1 MLKFD
6 KVSKKFGDGTTAL
19 ENIDFAVEKGEFVFL
34 TGPSGAGK
42 TTLLRLL
49 IKEMVPSKGK
59 VYFQGKNLA
68 DIRKSNLFQLRRKV
82 GAVFQDFK
90 ILTDRRVEENIA
102 LVFDILGKTQKEEKK
117 KVEQLLDMVGLQDKS
132 RLFPKQLAGGEIQR
146 LALARSLALDPDII
160 FADEPTG
167 NLDPETAWQIIELLK
182 KINERGTTL
191 LVATHNFEIVDSLSQ
206 RVIRLEKG
214 KIVSDEKK
222 GKYKK

>member
-90 ILTDRRVEENIA
+90 ILTDRTVEENIA
-102 LVFDILGKTQKEEKK
+102 LVFDILGKTQKEENK

>member
-1 MLKFD
+1 
-6 KVSKKFGDGTTAL
+6 
-19 ENIDFAVEKGEFVFL
+19 
-34 TGPSGAGK
+34 
-42 TTLLRLL
+42 
-49 IKEMVPSKGK
+49 
-59 VYFQGKNLA
+59 
-68 DIRKSNLFQLRRKV
+68 LRRKV

-90 ILTDRRVEENIA
+90 ILTDRTVEENIA
-102 LVFDILGKTQKEEKK
+102 LVFDILGKTQKEENK

>member
-6 KVSKKFGDGTTAL
+6 KVFKKFGDGTTAL

-90 ILTDRRVEENIA
+90 ILTDRTVEENIA
-102 LVFDILGKTQKEEKK
+102 LVFDILGKTQKEENK

>member
-6 KVSKKFGDGTTAL
+6 KVSKKFGDGTIAL
-19 ENIDFAVEKGEFVFL
+19 QDINFVVEKGEFVFL

-42 TTLLRLL
+42 TTILRLL
-49 IKEMVPSKGK
+49 IKEMVPSKGE
-59 VYFQGKNLA
+59 VYFQGNNIA
-68 DIRKSNLFQLRRKV
+68 DIKKSNLFQLRRKV

-90 ILTDRRVEENIA
+90 ILTDRTVEENIS
-102 LVFDILGKTQKEEKK
+102 LVFDILGKSKEKNNK
-117 KVEQLLDMVGLQDKS
+117 KVEQLLDMVGLEDKS
-132 RLFPKQLAGGEIQR
+132 RLFPKQLAGGELQR
-146 LALARSLALDPDII
+146 LALARSLALGPDLI

-182 KINERGTTL
+182 KINEKGTTL

-206 RVIRLEKG
+206 RVVRLEKG

>member
-6 KVSKKFGDGTTAL
+6 KVFKKFGDGTTAL

-90 ILTDRRVEENIA
+90 ILTDRTVEENIA
-102 LVFDILGKTQKEEKK
+102 LVFDILRKTQKEENK

>member
-6 KVSKKFGDGTTAL
+6 NVSKKFGDGTTAL

-49 IKEMVPSKGK
+49 IKEFSPSKGK
-59 VYFQGKNLA
+59 IYFQDNNIA
-68 DIRKSNLFQLRRKV
+68 DIKKSSLFQLRRKV

-90 ILTDRRVEENIA
+90 ILTDRTVEENIF
-102 LVFDILGKTQKEEKK
+102 LVYDILGKQKGETNKK
-117 KVEQLLDMVGLQDKS
+117 TEQLLNMVGLEDKN
-132 RLFPKQLAGGEIQR
+132 RLFPKQLAGGELQR
-146 LALARSLALDPDII
+146 LALARSLALDPDLI

-182 KINERGTTL
+182 KINEKGTTL
-191 LVATHNFEIVDSLSQ
+191 LVATHNYEIVDSLSQ

>member
-6 KVSKKFGDGTTAL
+6 KVSKKFGDGTIAL
-19 ENIDFAVEKGEFVFL
+19 QDVDFVVEKGEFVFL

-42 TTLLRLL
+42 TTILRLL
-49 IKEMVPSKGK
+49 IKEMVPSKGE
-59 VYFQGKNLA
+59 VYFQGNNIA
-68 DIRKSNLFQLRRKV
+68 DIKKSNLFQLRRKV

-90 ILTDRRVEENIA
+90 ILTDRTVEENIS
-102 LVFDILGKTQKEEKK
+102 LVFDILGKSKEKNNK
-117 KVEQLLDMVGLQDKS
+117 KVEQLLDMVGLEDKS
-132 RLFPKQLAGGEIQR
+132 RLFPKQLAGGELQR
-146 LALARSLALDPDII
+146 LALARSLALGPDLI

-182 KINERGTTL
+182 KINEKGTTL

-206 RVIRLEKG
+206 RVVRLEKG

>member
-90 ILTDRRVEENIA
+90 ILTDRTVEENIA

>member
-19 ENIDFAVEKGEFVFL
+19 EGVDFVVEKGEFVFL
-34 TGPSGAGK
+34 TGPSGSGK

-49 IKEMVPSKGK
+49 IKELSPSKGK
-59 VYFQGKNLA
+59 VYFQGDNIA
-68 DIRKSNLFQLRRKV
+68 DIKKNSLFQLRRKV

-90 ILTDRRVEENIA
+90 ILTDRTAEENIF
-102 LVFDILGKTQKEEKK
+102 LVYDILGKQKQESNKK
-117 KVEQLLDMVGLQDKS
+117 TEQLLDMVGLEDKS
-132 RLFPKQLAGGEIQR
+132 RLFPKQLAGGELQR
-146 LALARSLALDPDII
+146 LALARALASDPDLI

-182 KINERGTTL
+182 KINEKGTTL

-214 KIVSDEKK
+214 KVVSDEKK

>member
-6 KVSKKFGDGTTAL
+6 KVSKKFGDGTIAL
-19 ENIDFAVEKGEFVFL
+19 ENIDFVVEKGEFVFL

-49 IKEMVPSKGK
+49 IKEFSPSKGK
-59 VYFQGKNLA
+59 IYFQDNNIA
-68 DIRKSNLFQLRRKV
+68 DIKKSSLFQLRRKV

-90 ILTDRRVEENIA
+90 ILTDRTVEENLS
-102 LVFDILGKTQKEEKK
+102 LVFDILGKTRKEENK
-117 KVEQLLDMVGLQDKS
+117 KVEQLLDMVGLEDKS
-132 RLFPKQLAGGEIQR
+132 RLFPKQLAGGELQR

-182 KINERGTTL
+182 KINEKGTTL
-191 LVATHNFEIVDSLSQ
+191 LVATHNYEIVDSLSQ